1 MGEETLRIEEI
12 IMNKKNRNL
21 NEFWAALIAGAAG
34 GSLGTFISDLL
45 DLNWILLGL
54 LVAIIFLAV
63 NRLTLY
69 IINKDKS

>member
-1 MGEETLRIEEI
+1 
-12 IMNKKNRNL
+12 MNKKNRNL